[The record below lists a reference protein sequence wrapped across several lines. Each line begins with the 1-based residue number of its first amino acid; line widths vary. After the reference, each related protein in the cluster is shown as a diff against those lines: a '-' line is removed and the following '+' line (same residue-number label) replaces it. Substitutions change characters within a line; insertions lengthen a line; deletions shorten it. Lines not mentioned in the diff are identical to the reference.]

1 MVSSQTRLG
10 MLGTLPLI
18 QVFQKW
24 LFLLSLVWI
33 WKKETQKVQFV
44 TEEHQVYTDVRP
56 PFLHSGI
63 NLN

>member
-1 MVSSQTRLG
+1 
-10 MLGTLPLI
+10 MLGTLHLI